1 MRSSQ
6 DATLMTLILI
16 SLGVNGGG
24 EGKSRVKMTE
34 EGVGVGPLYFA
45 SKINNPSHFH
55 Q

>member
-34 EGVGVGPLYFA
+34 EGIGSVYFA
-45 SKINNPSHFH
+45 SVINNPSHFH
-55 Q
+55 